1 MAKKRKSATGS
12 WVDEDLA
19 GLLPD
24 FFRSL
29 KQCKGEH
36 AGKGLDLQ
44 PWQFN
49 QVIKPLFCTMR
60 PDGLRQYRQTFLA
73 LPRKSGKTTLAAA
86 IALYM
91 LLADD
96 EEGGEIVSAAADAAQ
111 ASICFEIAKQM
122 ILQHPG
128 YSRMCQVYRR
138 EIVNKTNNTVY
149 KVITSSSATKHGYNC
164 SGVIVDEVHA
174 HPNRD
179 LIEVLQTSVG
189 ARRQPIL
196 AYVTT
201 AGHDRQSI
209 CYEMWKYAEQV
220 RDGVVKDSSFLPVIY
235 AAGQD
240 EDWTQPVTWAKAN
253 PGIGITIKEDYLRQ
267 ACDEAQ
273 ANGAKQT
280 AFRTLHLNQWVESVE
295 TWIPA
300 AKWQECAGERPTD
313 EDLLAAPCYMG
324 IDLSTSRDLTAIVL
338 AFAMPDGTIW
348 LEPYAFVPRESI
360 KEREKNN
367 LQRYDHWAAQG
378 LIEVIDGE
386 VIDFRVVKK
395 RIFELAEKWSVRSV
409 IIDRWQAAQ
418 LSQEIAEAGLEVVG
432 HGMSF
437 YHMAPTTKLWEELVA
452 TKRLRHPDNE
462 VFNWCM
468 ANAVVE
474 IDASGNRR
482 CSKAKS
488 TERIDLVIAAMISV
502 SRLNLCEASGASD
515 YSGLVIL

>member
-1 MAKKRKSATGS
+1 VAKRRKVAGP

-19 GLLPD
+19 GMLPD
-24 FFRSL
+24 FFSSL

-36 AGKGLDLQ
+36 SGKGLTLQ

-49 QVIKPLFCTMR
+49 EVIKPLFCQMR
-60 PDGLRQYRQTFLA
+60 PDGLRQYRQAFLA
-73 LPRKSGKTTLAAA
+73 LPRKAGKTTLAAA
-86 IALYM
+86 IALYL

-96 EEGGEIVSAAADAAQ
+96 EQGGEIVSAAADAAQ

-138 EIVNKTNNTVY
+138 EIVNKTNGTIY
-149 KVITSSSATKHGYNC
+149 KVISSTSATKHGYNC

-196 AYVTT
+196 AYITT

-209 CYEMWKYAEQV
+209 CYEMWKYASQV
-220 RDGVVKDSSFLPVIY
+220 RDGVVKDASFLPLIY
-235 AAGQD
+235 AAD
-240 EDWTQPVTWAKAN
+240 KEDDWRKPETWAKAN

-267 ACDEAQ
+267 ACEEAQ
-273 ANGAKQT
+273 ANGARETSFK
-280 AFRTLHLNQWVESVE
+280 TLHLNQWVESVE
-295 TWIPA
+295 TWIPSE
-300 AKWQECAGERPTD
+300 KWNLCQAERPTD

-324 IDLSTSRDLTAIVL
+324 IDLSTSRDLSAIVL
-338 AFAMPDGTIW
+338 AFSMPGGKIW
-348 LEPYAFVPRESI
+348 LEPYAFAPRESI
-360 KEREKNN
+360 KERERKN

-378 LIEVIDGE
+378 LIELIDGE
-386 VIDFRVVKK
+386 VIDFRVIKK
-395 RIFELAEKWSVRSV
+395 RIFDLAEKWSVRSV
-409 IIDRWQAAQ
+409 IVDRWQAAQ

-437 YHMAPTTKLWEELVA
+437 YHMAPTTKLWEEMVA
-452 TKRLRHPDNE
+452 TVRIQHPGHE
-462 VFNWCM
+462 VFNWCL
-468 ANAVVE
+468 ANTVVE
-474 IDASGNRR
+474 MDPSGNRR
-482 CSKAKS
+482 ASKAKS
-488 TERIDLVIAAMISV
+488 TERIDLTIAAMLAV
-502 SRLNLCEASGASD
+502 SRLHLCEASGSSD
-515 YSGLVIL
+515 YGGLVVL